1 MVMLNSLYIGPIYEV
16 IKLLFALRQND
27 LPQGCQ
33 LSRIQCEAP
42 FTQREN
48 TDISLRFGLSFTR
61 KPHFYH
67 RKRLFLKTP
76 AKVEISENAGY
87 VLSCELGETA
97 F

>member
-1 MVMLNSLYIGPIYEV
+1 MMQS
-16 IKLLFALRQND
+16 
-27 LPQGCQ
+27 
-33 LSRIQCEAP
+33 EAP

-48 TDISLRFGLSFTR
+48 ADISLQFGLSLTR
-61 KPHFYH
+61 KPRFYH